1 MGQFEHVLEI
11 LLLEA
16 DPFVSIDPNG
26 TGKITEAQ
34 VGRSVTL
41 DPRPFRPASLSPR
54 RVPVRVLG
62 VLTPGPSVRRLS
74 RRAATRRGH
83 CIGLSARSLMRGS
96 RRSSLSSRAWASASF
111 SSRSVSRAARAG
123 ACEATGTGGGSALQ
137 IMQARIKVIS
147 LKEGHCFAVSSSR
160 AAHARTHAAHTHAST
175 DARRRCLVPSLPSA
189 FTPSAPLAIACDAHN
204 PAVVAVPSALHR
216 SCKPWQH
223 ERSRAP
229 L

>member
-26 TGKITEAQ
+26 TGKITVAQ
-34 VGRSVTL
+34 VLSVGRS
-41 DPRPFRPASLSPR
+41 S
-54 RVPVRVLG
+54 
-62 VLTPGPSVRRLS
+62 LTPGPSVRRLS

-83 CIGLSARSLMRGS
+83 CIGLSARSLMPGS

-111 SSRSVSRAARAG
+111 SSRSASRAARAG

-160 AAHARTHAAHTHAST
+160 AAHAHTHAAHTHAST
-175 DARRRCLVPSLPSA
+175 DARRRCVVPSLPSA
-189 FTPSAPLAIACDAHN
+189 FAPSAPRAIAS
-204 PAVVAVPSALHR
+204 AVLRRTQSGSCRRSKRSASIVQTVAA
-216 SCKPWQH
+216 
-223 ERSRAP
+223 RA
-229 L
+229 